1 MPRKDLQAIKMR
13 FGIIG
18 NDEQLM
24 RDIDVAMQVAPTD
37 LSVLITG
44 ESGVGKESFPQII
57 HQFSRRKHGQYIAV
71 NCGAIP
77 KGTIASEL
85 FGHEKGAFTG
95 AIRDRKG
102 YFAEA
107 NGGTIFLDEVGELPL
122 EIQVQLLRILESGEY
137 IKVGSSKVEKT
148 DVRIVAA
155 TNLNLQEAIS
165 EGRFR
170 EDLYYRL
177 NTIPIKVPALRDRGD
192 DIILLFRKFAGDSAE
207 KYQMPAIRLTD
218 EAKITLKSYPW
229 PGNVREL
236 FHVLDY
242 ARNVADDDVL
252 RPEHLPPY
260 MKRTVGPAE
269 SSSRE
274 AAGPGEHHD
283 FSRDTLQDIMDEYE
297 HRVLM
302 EALEHFGYNITKT
315 AEALGLRRQSLQYR
329 IRKYGIHI

>member
-1 MPRKDLQAIKMR
+1 M
-13 FGIIG
+13 
-18 NDEQLM
+18 
-24 RDIDVAMQVAPTD
+24 
-37 LSVLITG
+37 
-44 ESGVGKESFPQII
+44 
-57 HQFSRRKHGQYIAV
+57 
-71 NCGAIP
+71 
-77 KGTIASEL
+77 
-85 FGHEKGAFTG
+85 
-95 AIRDRKG
+95 
-102 YFAEA
+102 
-107 NGGTIFLDEVGELPL
+107 L
-122 EIQVQLLRILESGEY
+122 EI
-137 IKVGSSKVEKT
+137 
-148 DVRIVAA
+148 
-155 TNLNLQEAIS
+155 
-165 EGRFR
+165 FR
-170 EDLYYRL
+170 NY
-177 NTIPIKVPALRDRGD
+177 A
-192 DIILLFRKFAGDSAE
+192 
-207 KYQMPAIRLTD
+207 
-218 EAKITLKSYPW
+218 W

-274 AAGPGEHHD
+274 AAGPGEPHD

>member
-1 MPRKDLQAIKMR
+1 M
-13 FGIIG
+13 
-18 NDEQLM
+18 ND
-24 RDIDVAMQVAPTD
+24 R
-37 LSVLITG
+37 
-44 ESGVGKESFPQII
+44 
-57 HQFSRRKHGQYIAV
+57 
-71 NCGAIP
+71 
-77 KGTIASEL
+77 L
-85 FGHEKGAFTG
+85 FLHTFTE
-95 AIRDRKG
+95 IQ
-102 YFAEA
+102 
-107 NGGTIFLDEVGELPL
+107 DEVL
-122 EIQVQLLRILESGEY
+122 EI
-137 IKVGSSKVEKT
+137 
-148 DVRIVAA
+148 
-155 TNLNLQEAIS
+155 
-165 EGRFR
+165 FR
-170 EDLYYRL
+170 NY
-177 NTIPIKVPALRDRGD
+177 A
-192 DIILLFRKFAGDSAE
+192 
-207 KYQMPAIRLTD
+207 
-218 EAKITLKSYPW
+218 W

-274 AAGPGEHHD
+274 AAGPGEPHD